1 MNDQPES
8 HDHDDDSHAHF
19 YVFNP
24 FGGMSRE
31 EFVAQLDQHHAQI
44 DAAAHRGVGFF
55 ESLNEEQ
62 LLTLR
67 GLLNAMAGQPES
79 TLPYYMG
86 VVTTHLQHRFKICP
100 ACSLKHDDELEKLVQ
115 TGKEE
120 MSHGQADTDPE
131 ELIQNAYAWG
141 VNFLG
146 LTLGEKPT
154 ITTPVICANGCGATF
169 ASVPDRMLRPAGES
183 GCPGCIYKAKNG

>member
-1 MNDQPES
+1 MNDLPES
-8 HDHDDDSHAHF
+8 HEGDDDSHAHF

-62 LLTLR
+62 LLTMR

-115 TGKEE
+115 TGRDE
-120 MSHGQADTDPE
+120 MSHGQADTDDE
-131 ELIQNAYAWG
+131 ELEQLAKTWG
-141 VNFLG
+141 VVFTDSGDGRPLNL
-146 LTLGEKPT
+146 
-154 ITTPVICANGCGATF
+154 TPVTCVNECGAGWTNL
-169 ASVPDRMLRPAGES
+169 ADRMLRPAGET